1 MSGAGAVKGEG
12 KRRPGGRE
20 SVNVRLKPQPKADAR
35 DGTVPSAAPAADRL
49 TQVNPGQASIH

>member
-1 MSGAGAVKGEG
+1 
-12 KRRPGGRE
+12 
-20 SVNVRLKPQPKADAR
+20 VNVRLKPQPKADAR